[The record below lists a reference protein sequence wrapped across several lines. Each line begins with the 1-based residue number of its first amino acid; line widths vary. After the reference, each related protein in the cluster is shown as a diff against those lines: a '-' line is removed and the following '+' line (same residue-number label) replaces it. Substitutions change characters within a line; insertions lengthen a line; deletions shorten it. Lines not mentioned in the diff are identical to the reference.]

1 MARSAVKQLCFISH
15 NASLLKCV
23 WLGQASNVQVNVH
36 VAQGPLIKKKKT
48 FFMHQ
53 DKYDTPDQ
61 QDRKLNPHIIFGRHI
76 LNHALHEC
84 KSNICL
90 MQ

>member
-1 MARSAVKQLCFISH
+1 
-15 NASLLKCV
+15 
-23 WLGQASNVQVNVH
+23 
-36 VAQGPLIKKKKT
+36 
-48 FFMHQ
+48 MHQ
-53 DKYDTPDQ
+53 DKYDTLDQ
-61 QDRKLNPHIIFGRHI
+61 QDHKLNPHIIFGRHI